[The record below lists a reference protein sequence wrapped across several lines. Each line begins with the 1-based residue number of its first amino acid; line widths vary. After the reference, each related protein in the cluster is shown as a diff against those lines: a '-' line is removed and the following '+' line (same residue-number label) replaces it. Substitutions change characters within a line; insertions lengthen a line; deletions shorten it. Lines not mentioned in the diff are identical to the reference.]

1 MQFYAEGRKDGTF
14 DDGIQKGVLA
24 ILSSPNFLYR
34 SHTPPASAKPGEAFR
49 IADLDLASRLSFF
62 LWSSLP
68 DDRLIDLAAAGRLKD
83 KAVLESEVR
92 RMIKD
97 PRSNYMVRGFVGRWL
112 NVDGLDLVNT
122 DLLLF
127 PEFTDD
133 LIPAF
138 KEELFAFVGSVF
150 NEDRN
155 VNELMTAN
163 WTFLNERLALH
174 YGIPGVRGGDLRR
187 VTLTEDYRRG
197 LLGKGAV
204 LMATSY
210 ANRTSPVVRGAWV
223 LEHLMGTPPSAP
235 PPGVVIKIDGEGNEQ
250 QTVRRR
256 LELHRTTKN
265 CASCHDIIDPVG
277 LALENFNAIGQWREK
292 DIDAGARIDAAGRLA
307 DGTVVSGPGALRD
320 YIAGRPD
327 LFFGTLAENMLAY
340 ALARPLQYYDM
351 PLVRKLINDAG
362 KQDYRFS
369 ALVLAIVGS
378 PQFQYDKIPE
388 EVPAK
393 TAANQR

>member
-1 MQFYAEGRKDGTF
+1 
-14 DDGIQKGVLA
+14 
-24 ILSSPNFLYR
+24 
-34 SHTPPASAKPGEAFR
+34 
-49 IADLDLASRLSFF
+49 
-62 LWSSLP
+62 
-68 DDRLIDLAAAGRLKD
+68 
-83 KAVLESEVR
+83 
-92 RMIKD
+92 
-97 PRSNYMVRGFVGRWL
+97 MVRGFVGRWL

-127 PEFTDD
+127 PDFTDD

-150 NEDRN
+150 AEDRN
-155 VNELMTAN
+155 VNELMTGN

-187 VTLTEDYRRG
+187 VTLAEDHRRG

-223 LEHLMGTPPSAP
+223 LDHLMGTPPSAP

-250 QTVRRR
+250 LTVRRR

-265 CASCHDIIDPVG
+265 CAACHDVIDPVG
-277 LALENFNAIGQWREK
+277 LALENFNAIGQWRTK
-292 DIDAGARIDAAGRLA
+292 DIDAGARIEADGRLA
-307 DGTVVSGPGALRD
+307 DGTVISGPGALRD
-320 YIAGRPD
+320 YIVGRPD

-340 ALARPLQYYDM
+340 ALARPLQHYDM
-351 PLVRKLINDAG
+351 PQVRKLITDAG
-362 KQDYRFS
+362 RQDYRFS
-369 ALVLAIVGS
+369 ALVLGIVGS
-378 PQFQYDKIPE
+378 PAFQYDK
-388 EVPAK
+388 VPDETPPV
-393 TAANQR
+393 TAAIHR